1 MSSILDRSLHSCDV
15 SLVTTPV
22 ASWTPNEAWF
32 FAELACRSLVVTSED
47 GVPIDGARVEISSK
61 SDSIRLLLHVDEVD
75 PARHDH
81 VLVALRP
88 RRVDGSA
95 WRDVWLL
102 EILRPDGG
110 ESWLLEPNAP
120 AISIPIEEEMARES
134 PFSIELR
141 VKRRGVER
149 HGEKL
154 PITDVA
160 FHCHTLQSS
169 SSSRAR
175 GDLGWAPPTA
185 AENTPWW
192 EIDLAKQVYV
202 FGLRLEIAGAGLPPS
217 ATVTLDAYAF
227 RSKDVAAPPAGCFRR
242 TFATREMTRTHDG
255 YLTVDL
261 PCDAIARFV
270 RVGLVAPSGVVL
282 EVAALEVLAA
292 DVFTSSL
299 AATMRRAFAVH
310 HDKIAFML
318 RTTAG
323 TYEPHLSYGEVW
335 ERSNALAV
343 ALARRLEPASRPDGR
358 VRLALVLRN
367 CVEWVMCDLAAIV
380 RGYVVM
386 PLSPEDTDER
396 LATILERA
404 RPDAIVCESKDAA
417 RLRRLGEGH
426 GLRVVIESDESY
438 ADLLSKES
446 RSTSPVPPPPQR
458 SQDDLYSVLF
468 TSGSTGTPK
477 GAMRTYASF
486 HAMLESYGALQAAR
500 HVSFQP
506 LSHLSERMG
515 MSWLLISGALIT
527 FSHGGAHLVDE
538 LRAFGPTELSSV
550 PRLFDVLYAQYKR
563 RVSALVAAEPD
574 APLGN
579 HEKTALAEA
588 RASFGPN
595 LRAVSV
601 GSAPVSA
608 EVFAFMQRCFSDIWV
623 SEGYGSTELGTIAI
637 DNRIVPGVEVKLV
650 PIVALEKG
658 SSASSV
664 REEAPERGEIWVR
677 TKHMISG
684 YLGDEQTPVAGDEG
698 YFATGDLGE
707 RAPDGSVKVIGR
719 LRNAVKL
726 AHGEFVAAETIE
738 RVLATSPLVD
748 RIYVHAESGAPGISV
763 LVFPAEH
770 ARTYSAD
777 AITSALRRHGQ
788 RGGLS
793 AWELPRGALLE
804 VSIAPTTENGLLTN
818 VGKLARAAIAERYG
832 ADLSRLAAG
841 AWPHEEGADDAGEG
855 EEEEHDYEADL
866 RRRVVRLTS
875 RVLGRPVTPQTS
887 LRDESAGID
896 SLVVSEVLAA
906 ISAELGREVPLS
918 MWFEVATLDEL
929 AQRLAMSGAQRP
941 AGATTLEA
949 RAREDRSSD
958 LRAAITARLAV
969 LSAAPATTRP
979 PRSIVLTGATG
990 LLGAHLVESLLR
1002 IGGEETRLTCIVRA
1016 DSDAAARSR
1025 LEAVLASYEITARPS
1040 IVVAG
1045 DLSKPRLGLGDVR
1058 YDELARDVDAIV
1070 HSAAEVSWLAPY
1082 ETLRGPNVL
1091 GTIELLEL
1099 AATHQPNSTKGPK
1112 AFHFVSTISTA
1123 PADGDETTMLSF
1135 TEVLRASPY
1144 ALTKWI
1150 AEEHV
1155 RALHGTPLPVTVYRP
1170 AMIAAHSARGHGN
1183 PDDFVHR
1190 YLTGVTELGTY
1201 LDIEDARLDM
1211 TPVDYVA
1218 DAIAA
1223 LVFAPRDQSAKSET
1237 HVETHHLVNVDQS
1250 MSYAAVGRALR
1261 KLTGLDLV
1269 PASYDAFRAALAA
1282 APASRLHPLLP
1293 YFPETGFTMTMG
1305 PWPSSK
1311 TKAAVRT
1318 LGVSAPVI
1326 DEAILAKVVASLA
1339 KRGRVHMMR

>member
-1 MSSILDRSLHSCDV
+1 M
-15 SLVTTPV
+15 TTPV

-47 GVPIDGARVEISSK
+47 GAPIDGARVEIASGN
-61 SDSIRLLLHVDEVD
+61 DSIRLLLHLDEVE
-75 PARHDH
+75 PAHHDH
-81 VLVALRP
+81 ALVALRP
-88 RRVDGSA
+88 HRVDGSA

-120 AISIPIEEEMARES
+120 AISIPIEEGMAHDV

-160 FHCHTLQSS
+160 FHRHTLQSS

-185 AENTPWW
+185 AEVKPWW

-202 FGLRLEIAGAGLPPS
+202 FGLRLEIATADLPPS
-217 ATVTLDAYAF
+217 TTVTLDAYAF
-227 RSKDVAAPPAGCFRR
+227 RSKDVAVPPEGCFRR
-242 TFATREMTRTHDG
+242 TFAIREMTRTHDG
-255 YLTVDL
+255 YLTIDL
-261 PCDAIARFV
+261 PCDAISRFV
-270 RVGLVAPSGVVL
+270 RVGLVAPSEVVL

-292 DVFTSSL
+292 DVFASSL
-299 AATMRRAFAVH
+299 EATMRRAFAVH
-310 HDKIAFML
+310 HDKTAFML
-318 RTTAG
+318 RTTEG
-323 TYEPHLSYGEVW
+323 TYEPHLSYGELW

-386 PLSPEDTDER
+386 PLSPEDADER
-396 LATILERA
+396 LAKILERA
-404 RPDAIVCESKDAA
+404 RPDAIVCASTDAA

-426 GLRVVIESDESY
+426 GLRVVIEADDSF
-438 ADLLSKES
+438 ADLISKES
-446 RSTSPVPPPPQR
+446 RATSPVPAASPR

-468 TSGSTGTPK
+468 TSGSTGMPK

-527 FSHGGAHLVDE
+527 FSRGGAHLVDE

-579 HEKTALAEA
+579 HEKTALTEA

-637 DNRIVPGVEVKLV
+637 DNQIVPGVDVKLV
-650 PIVALEKG
+650 PIDALENG
-658 SSASSV
+658 ASASSV
-664 REEAPERGEIWVR
+664 PEGAPERGEIWVR

-684 YLGDEQTPVAGDEG
+684 YLGDEQTAVAGDDG

-707 RAPDGSVKVIGR
+707 RAPDGSVRVIGR

-763 LVFPAEH
+763 LVFPAKH
-770 ARTYSAD
+770 TRTHTAE
-777 AITSALRRHGQ
+777 AITTALRRHGQ

-793 AWELPRGALLE
+793 AWELPRGALVE
-804 VSIAPTTENGLLTN
+804 ASITPTTENGLLTN

-832 ADLSRLAAG
+832 ANLSRLAAG
-841 AWPHEEGADDAGEG
+841 AWSNEEASEDAAD

-875 RVLGRPVTPQTS
+875 RVLGRAVTPQTS

-929 AQRLAMSGAQRP
+929 AQRLAMSGAKRP
-941 AGATTLEA
+941 GGATTLEA
-949 RAREDRSSD
+949 RAREDRSID
-958 LRAAITARLAV
+958 LRAAITTRLAS
-969 LSAAPATTRP
+969 LPATPAMTRP
-979 PRSIVLTGATG
+979 PRSILLTGATG

-1002 IGGEETRLTCIVRA
+1002 AGGEETRLTCIVRA
-1016 DSDAAARSR
+1016 DSDAAARAR
-1025 LEAVLASYEITARPS
+1025 LEGVLASYDITARLS
-1040 IVVAG
+1040 IDVVAG
-1045 DLSKPRLGLGDVR
+1045 DLAKPRLGLGEAR
-1058 YDELARDVDAIV
+1058 YDELARHVDAIL

-1082 ETLRGPNVL
+1082 ETLRSPNVL

-1099 AATHQPNSTKGPK
+1099 AVTHQSK

-1135 TEVLRASPY
+1135 TDVLRASPY

-1170 AMIAAHSARGHGN
+1170 AMIAAHSARGIGN

-1201 LDIEDARLDM
+1201 LDVEEARLDM

-1223 LVFAPRDQSAKSET
+1223 LAFAPSDRAAERDPLVA
-1237 HVETHHLVNVDQS
+1237 THHLVNIDQS
-1250 MSYAAVGRALR
+1250 MSYTAVGRALR
-1261 KLTGLDLV
+1261 EVTGLDLV
-1269 PASYDAFRAALAA
+1269 PASYQAFRAALAD
-1282 APASRLHPLLP
+1282 APTSRLHPLLP
-1293 YFPETGFTMTMG
+1293 YFPETGFSMAMG
-1305 PWPSSK
+1305 PWPSTK
-1311 TKAAVRT
+1311 TKEAVRA
-1318 LGVSAPVI
+1318 LGISPPVI
-1326 DEAILAKVVASLA
+1326 DEAILAKVMASLA
-1339 KRGRVHMMR
+1339 RRGFVRMMRR

>member
-32 FAELACRSLVVTSED
+32 FAELARRSLVVMSED
-47 GVPIDGARVEISSK
+47 GTSIDGARVEISSMN
-61 SDSIRLLLHVDEVD
+61 DSIRLLLHLDEVD

-81 VLVALRP
+81 ALVALRP
-88 RRVDGSA
+88 HRVDGSA

-120 AISIPIEEEMARES
+120 AISIPIEEGMAHDL

-160 FHCHTLQSS
+160 FHRHTLQSS

-185 AENTPWW
+185 GETTPWW

-202 FGLRLEIAGAGLPPS
+202 FGLRLEIAGADLPPS
-217 ATVTLDAYAF
+217 TMVTLDAYAF
-227 RSKDVAAPPAGCFRR
+227 RSKDVAVPPEGCFRR
-242 TFATREMTRTHDG
+242 TFAIREMTRTAGG

-261 PCDAIARFV
+261 PCDAISRFV
-270 RVGLVAPSGVVL
+270 RVGLVAPTEVVL

-299 AATMRRAFAVH
+299 EATMRRAFAVH
-310 HDKIAFML
+310 HDKTAFML

-323 TYEPHLSYGEVW
+323 RYEPHLSYGEVW
-335 ERSNALAV
+335 ERSNALGV

-386 PLSPEDTDER
+386 PLSPEDPDER
-396 LATILERA
+396 LAKILERA

-426 GLRVVIESDESY
+426 GLRVVIESDDSF

-446 RSTSPVPPPPQR
+446 RSTSAVPPPPPR

-527 FSHGGAHLVDE
+527 FSRGGAHLVDE

-574 APLGN
+574 APLGI

-637 DNRIVPGVEVKLV
+637 DNQIVPGVEVKLV
-650 PIVALEKG
+650 PIDALEKG
-658 SSASSV
+658 ASASSV
-664 REEAPERGEIWVR
+664 PEGAPERGEIWVR

-684 YLGDEQTPVAGDEG
+684 YLGDEQTAIAGDEG

-770 ARTYSAD
+770 ARTYTAE

-793 AWELPRGALLE
+793 AWELPRGALVE
-804 VSIAPTTENGLLTN
+804 VSIAPTTESGLLTN

-832 ADLSRLAAG
+832 AALSRLAAG
-841 AWPHEEGADDAGEG
+841 AWSHEEASEDAREG

-866 RRRVVRLTS
+866 RRRIVQLTS

-929 AQRLAMSGAQRP
+929 AQRLAMPSAKRP
-941 AGATTLEA
+941 GGATTLEA

-958 LRAAITARLAV
+958 LRAAITARLAA
-969 LSAAPATTRP
+969 LPATPAMTRP
-979 PRSIVLTGATG
+979 PRSILLTGATG

-1002 IGGEETRLTCIVRA
+1002 VGGEETRLTCIVRA
-1016 DSDAAARSR
+1016 GSDAAARSR
-1025 LEAVLASYEITARPS
+1025 LEGVLASYAITARPS
-1040 IVVAG
+1040 IDVVAG
-1045 DLSKPRLGLGDVR
+1045 DLSKPRLGLGEAR
-1058 YDELARDVDAIV
+1058 YDELACHVDAIL

-1082 ETLRGPNVL
+1082 ETLRTSNVL

-1099 AATHQPNSTKGPK
+1099 AATHQPK

-1135 TEVLRASPY
+1135 TDVLRASPY

-1211 TPVDYVA
+1211 TPVDFVA
-1218 DAIAA
+1218 DAITA
-1223 LVFAPRDQSAKSET
+1223 LVFAPRDRAAECDP

-1261 KLTGLDLV
+1261 KVTGLDLV
-1269 PASYDAFRAALAA
+1269 PASYDAFRAALAG
-1282 APASRLHPLLP
+1282 APTSRLHPLLP
-1293 YFPETGFTMTMG
+1293 YFPETGFSMAMG
-1305 PWPSSK
+1305 PWPSSR
-1311 TKAAVRT
+1311 TKAAVRA

-1326 DEAILAKVVASLA
+1326 DEAILAKVMASLA
-1339 KRGRVHMMR
+1339 KRGLVRMMRR